1 MVCVCLDQPLLDAPP
16 LISPAPTQHPHQD
29 AMKFPFI
36 GSAVLVSLFAAFRF
50 LPKHWVNAALTLYFV
65 VLGTAALAATVLPFV
80 EAAFTDAARRHKYVL
95 ARGVKVPYLMKVS
108 ERVGVGRKG

>member
-1 MVCVCLDQPLLDAPP
+1 
-16 LISPAPTQHPHQD
+16 
-29 AMKFPFI
+29 MKFPII

-65 VLGTAALAATVLPFV
+65 VLGMAALAATVLPFV
-80 EAAFTDAARRHKYVL
+80 EAAFTDASRRHKYVL